1 MLSKIEIDDF
11 TIQMTSDIHKN
22 LYNVDS
28 LSLLIGKNGSGKT
41 KALCEIINNFCS
53 RRNSFYNENCRFY
66 GKDGVEVKPSKL
78 PGMGMVYFTSLPFRP
93 KFSHRNLNFID
104 SSLKIN
110 GYSANFDIFT
120 HKENLA
126 DFNIYP
132 VIVAKKN
139 LNKLA
144 ICRSLINIILN
155 DRQFKNKFSA
165 PSYFREFIDLR
176 NKLNHVKVEVEVGDS
191 KKIASRY
198 DLNEEVLY
206 LQNKDKN
213 ITQRA
218 SFYFFKEMLSINNE
232 IAIFSSFTVIEKMIK
247 QKLSGSRILDV
258 LCKSL
263 NVPEYIIAKEAI
275 SKTDSFLN
283 EIKSLEESIFQLLNG
298 KDFDNEMNQFH
309 DDNSIFTLEIEIDP
323 YNENFFLNHEGL
335 RSIFSLEYKN
345 ISSGEMALLSQIVL
359 LSESITVLKER
370 RHCSSLVVL
379 IDEGD
384 AFLHLQWQRSYIF
397 TLNRILGKL
406 KENLNLNSLQIIIA
420 SHSPLLATDVPSEF
434 ICRLDRTDKTK
445 TLMQDKTDQTKT
457 LGFAA
462 PLYALLSDSFGT
474 NTIGEFSATK
484 VNELIEKIKAGK
496 LQDEDKVLI
505 SYIDNPLIKR
515 EIERLIN
522 LNIMGVTL

>member
-66 GKDGVEVKPSKL
+66 DKDGVEVKPSKL
-78 PGMGMVYFTSLPFRP
+78 SGMGMVYFTSLPFRP
-93 KFSHRNLNFID
+93 RFPNKNLKFID
-104 SSLKIN
+104 ASLKIN

-120 HKENLA
+120 HKENLSSF
-126 DFNIYP
+126 DIHP
-132 VIVAKKN
+132 IIVAKKN

-144 ICRSLINIILN
+144 ICRSLINIILK
-155 DRQFKNKFSA
+155 DRPFKNKVSS
-165 PSYFREFIDLR
+165 PSYLREFIDLR
-176 NKLNHVKVEVEVGDS
+176 NKLNHVKVEVVDS
-191 KKIASRY
+191 KKNAHKY
-198 DLNEEVLY
+198 ELNEEVLY
-206 LQNKDKN
+206 LQNKDKY
-213 ITQRA
+213 ITEKA
-218 SFYFFKEMLSINNE
+218 SFYFFKEILSINNE
-232 IAIFSSFTVIEKMIK
+232 VAIFSSFTVIEKMIK
-247 QKLSGSRILDV
+247 QKISGSRILDV
-258 LCKSL
+258 LCRSL

-275 SKTDSFLN
+275 SKNDNFLN

-298 KDFDNEMNQFH
+298 KNFDNEKNQFH

-323 YNENFFLNHEGL
+323 YNEKFFLDQEEM

-359 LSESITVLKER
+359 LSESITELKER
-370 RHCSSLVVL
+370 KNCSSVVVL

-384 AFLHLQWQRSYIF
+384 AFLHLQWQRSYIS

-406 KENLNLNSLQIIIA
+406 KENLNLDSLQIILA
-420 SHSPLLATDVPSEF
+420 SHSPLLATDVPSQF

-445 TLMQDKTDQTKT
+445 TLVQDKTDQTKT

-474 NTIGEFSATK
+474 NTIGEFSASK
-484 VNELIEKIKAGK
+484 VNELIKKIKAGE
-496 LQDEDKVLI
+496 LEEEDRVLI
-505 SYIDNPLIKR
+505 TYIDNPLITR

-522 LNIMGVTL
+522 LKLQRISL

>member
-22 LYNVDS
+22 LYNFDS

-66 GKDGVEVKPSKL
+66 GNDGVEVKPSKL
-78 PGMGMVYFTSLPFRP
+78 SGMGMVYFTSLPFRP

-104 SSLKIN
+104 ASLKIN
-110 GYSANFDIFT
+110 GYRANFDIFT

-126 DFNIYP
+126 SFNIYP

-144 ICRSLINIILN
+144 ICRSLINIILKEKP
-155 DRQFKNKFSA
+155 FKNKVIA
-165 PSYFREFIDLR
+165 ASYLREFIDLR
-176 NKLNHVKVEVEVGDS
+176 NKLNHAKVEIVDS

-198 DLNEEVLY
+198 EVNEEVLY
-206 LQNKDKN
+206 LQKEDKY
-213 ITQRA
+213 ITERA
-218 SFYFFKEMLSINNE
+218 TFYFFQEMLSRNDE
-232 IAIFSSFTVIEKMIK
+232 MAIFSSFIVIEKMIK

-263 NVPEYIIAKEAI
+263 NVPEYIIAKEAT
-275 SKTDSFLN
+275 SQTDSFLN
-283 EIKSLEESIFQLLNG
+283 EIKSLEESIFQILNG
-298 KDFDNEMNQFH
+298 KNFDNEKNQFH

-323 YNENFFLNHEGL
+323 YNEKFFLDQKGL
-335 RSIFSLEYKN
+335 RSFFSLEYKN

-370 RHCSSLVVL
+370 RNCSSVVVL

-384 AFLHLQWQRSYIF
+384 AFLHLQWQRSYIS

-406 KENLNLNSLQIIIA
+406 KENLNLDSLQIILA
-420 SHSPLLATDVPSEF
+420 SHSPLLATDVPSQF

-445 TLMQDKTDQTKT
+445 TLVQDETDQTKT

-474 NTIGEFSATK
+474 NTIGEFSASK
-484 VNELIEKIKAGK
+484 VNELIKKIKAGQ
-496 LQDEDKVLI
+496 LEEEDKVLI
-505 SYIDNPLIKR
+505 TYIDNPLITR

-522 LNIMGVTL
+522 LKLQGVTI

>member
-78 PGMGMVYFTSLPFRP
+78 SGMGMVYFTSLPFRP
-93 KFSHRNLNFID
+93 RFPNRNLKFID
-104 SSLKIN
+104 ASLKIR

-120 HKENLA
+120 HKENLSGF
-126 DFNIYP
+126 DIHP
-132 VIVAKKN
+132 IIVAKKN

-144 ICRSLINIILN
+144 ICRSLINIILKEN
-155 DRQFKNKFSA
+155 ALKNKPLKLPDYLIHFMDIREKLDDAEIKSVTEFVTTHDYSEEVRYLQHEDKYIVKRASYYFFQEIYSRNHEITIFSA
-165 PSYFREFIDLR
+165 
-176 NKLNHVKVEVEVGDS
+176 
-191 KKIASRY
+191 
-198 DLNEEVLY
+198 
-206 LQNKDKN
+206 
-213 ITQRA
+213 
-218 SFYFFKEMLSINNE
+218 
-232 IAIFSSFTVIEKMIK
+232 FTVIEKMI
-247 QKLSGSRILDV
+247 QKKASGSRILNV
-258 LCKSL
+258 LCNSL
-263 NVPEYIIAKEAI
+263 NVPEYIIGKGNEAN
-275 SKTDSFLN
+275 SLTEGFVH
-283 EIKSLEESIFQLLNG
+283 EVKSLEESIFQLLNSRS
-298 KDFDNEMNQFH
+298 FDDETNQFN
-309 DDNSIFTLEIEIDP
+309 DENSRFTLEIEIDP
-323 YNENFFLNHEGL
+323 YNEKFFLEQIEL

-359 LSESITVLKER
+359 LSESITELKER
-370 RHCSSLVVL
+370 RNCSSVVIL

-384 AFLHLQWQRSYIF
+384 AFLHLQWQRSYIS

-406 KENLNLNSLQIIIA
+406 KENLNLDSLQIILA
-420 SHSPLLATDVPSEF
+420 SHSPLLATDVPSQF

-445 TLMQDKTDQTKT
+445 TLVQDETDQTKT

-474 NTIGEFSATK
+474 NTIGEFSASK
-484 VNELIEKIKAGK
+484 VNELIKKIKAGE
-496 LQDEDKVLI
+496 LEEEDKVLI
-505 SYIDNPLIKR
+505 TYIDNPLITR

-522 LNIMGVTL
+522 LKLQGVTI

>member
-11 TIQMTSDIHKN
+11 TIQMTSDITKN

-53 RRNSFYNENCRFY
+53 RRNSFYNESCRFY

-78 PGMGMVYFTSLPFRP
+78 SGMGMVYFTSLPFRP

-104 SSLKIN
+104 ASLKIN
-110 GYSANFDIFT
+110 GYRANFDIFT

-126 DFNIYP
+126 SFNIYP

-144 ICRSLINIILN
+144 ICRSLINIILK
-155 DRQFKNKFSA
+155 DRQFKNKISS
-165 PSYFREFIDLR
+165 PSYFQEFIDLR
-176 NKLNHVKVEVEVGDS
+176 NKLNHVKVEISDS

-198 DLNEEVLY
+198 ELNEEVLY
-206 LQNKDKN
+206 MQKKDKY
-213 ITQRA
+213 ITERA
-218 SFYFFKEMLSINNE
+218 SFYFFQEMLSINDE
-232 IAIFSSFTVIEKMIK
+232 MAIFSSFTVIEKMIK

-263 NVPEYIIAKEAI
+263 NVPEYIIDKEAM
-275 SKTDSFLN
+275 SQNESFLN
-283 EIKSLEESIFQLLNG
+283 EIKSLKESTFQLLNG
-298 KDFDNEMNQFH
+298 KNFDNEKNQFH
-309 DDNSIFTLEIEIDP
+309 DDNSIFTIEIEIDP
-323 YNENFFLNHEGL
+323 YNEKFFLDQKDL
-335 RSIFSLEYKN
+335 RSFFSLEYKN

-359 LSESITVLKER
+359 LSESITELKER

-445 TLMQDKTDQTKT
+445 TLIQDKTDQTKT

-484 VNELIEKIKAGK
+484 VNKLIEKIKAGK

-515 EIERLIN
+515 EIERLIKI
-522 LNIMGVTL
+522 NIMGVAL